1 MDGGHKS
8 NEGAVVSDAGGTTA
22 ADGASEPFL
31 LESIVERP
39 VSGDYL
45 VRWNRETT
53 EPSVAIVA
61 ALSAVTGIDVTAVE
75 PPLYSVID
83 PTSLDMLLDTSTAGP
98 LSIEF
103 AWLGYDFT
111 VTNADTISISNRDH
125 RSPVT

>member
-1 MDGGHKS
+1 MDGDHES
-8 NEGAVVSDAGGTTA
+8 NEGAVVSDAGVATA
-22 ADGASEPFL
+22 NEGLSEPFL

-39 VSGDYL
+39 ESGDHL
-45 VRWNRETT
+45 ARWDRETT
-53 EPSVAIVA
+53 TPSVAIVA

-83 PTSLDMLLDTSTAGP
+83 PTSLDTLLDTSTAGP

-111 VTNADTISISNRDH
+111 VTNADTVSLSRRDH
-125 RSPVT
+125 RSPAT